1 MRHISLILLL
11 LSSYAIAAQVEA
23 FKPEFETKSIFFG
36 GGNWYVDPQQKQE
49 LLDWIDAV
57 PDLHEYEIVIRSHT
71 DNIGS
76 KEYNAWLSQM
86 RSESVFQILELHE
99 IPAEWLFI
107 RDFGEDHPDFNN
119 ESYMGRLN
127 NRRVDVVL
135 IPPSS

>member
-1 MRHISLILLL
+1 MKSFLAIFLLVVCTSIS
-11 LSSYAIAAQVEA
+11 AQVLA
-23 FKPEFETKSIFFG
+23 DKPEFETKSIFFG

-49 LLDWIDAV
+49 LFDWIDAV
-57 PDLHEYEIVIRSHT
+57 PDLHEFEIVIRSHT

-86 RSESVFQILELHE
+86 RSEAVFQILELHE
-99 IPAEWLFI
+99 IPADWLFI
-107 RDFGEDHPDFNN
+107 RDYGEDNPDFSND
-119 ESYMGRLN
+119 SYLGRLN